1 MPISALAVHQLRY
14 YVAFGSRA
22 PAHLARDG
30 HAYLSTIEPF
40 ALLCVALAIGALV
53 GRLAASWR
61 HPATGSAPP
70 FARVWA
76 VCALTLFAIYCG
88 QELFEGLFAVGHPA
102 GVAGVLGHG
111 GWIALPA
118 ALAIGAAL
126 ALTLR
131 VAERLVALVGHLAA
145 RSRPAAAPLLAR
157 STGRRLDWRLAPLA
171 GITGSRAPP
180 RALSPS

>member
-22 PAHLARDG
+22 PEHLARDG

-40 ALLCVALAIGALV
+40 VLLCVALAIGALI

-61 HPATGSAPP
+61 QPATGSAPP
-70 FARVWA
+70 FVRVWT

-102 GVAGVLGHG
+102 GMAGVLGHG

-126 ALTLR
+126 ALALR
-131 VAERLVALVGHLAA
+131 VAERLVAFVGRLAA
-145 RSRPAAAPLLAR
+145 RRRPAPAPPHAR
-157 STGRRLDWRLAPLA
+157 SAPHRLDWRLAPLA

-180 RALSPS
+180 WALSHS